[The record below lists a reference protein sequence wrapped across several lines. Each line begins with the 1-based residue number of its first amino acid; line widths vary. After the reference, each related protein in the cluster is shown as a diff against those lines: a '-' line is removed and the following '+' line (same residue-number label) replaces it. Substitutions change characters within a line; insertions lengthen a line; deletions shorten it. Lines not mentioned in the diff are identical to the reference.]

1 MRVLAV
7 ALVSVVVISHL
18 GFLVL
23 EMFFWTAPLGLR
35 IFGMSAEQAEAS
47 RVLAMN
53 QGLYNGFLA
62 FGLIWALWTRRLDLK
77 LFFLGCVVAAGLF
90 GAITAKLS
98 ILWVQAM
105 PAALAMACVLLAERD
120 PRRRS

>member
-1 MRVLAV
+1 MRALAV

-35 IFGMSAEQAEAS
+35 IFGMSIEQAEAS

-62 FGLIWALWTRRLDLK
+62 LGLVWALWARRLDLK
-77 LFFLGCVVAAGLF
+77 LFFLGCVLAAGLF
-90 GAITAKLS
+90 GAATAKLS
-98 ILWVQAM
+98 ILWVQAL
-105 PAALAMACVLLAERD
+105 PAALAMACVLLAERSA
-120 PRRRS
+120 RRPS